1 MSLDALKLSY
11 IGKRLQVVIIDKNG
25 FLIDTCNTL
34 LTIPATSI
42 SLFDNIVLLDS
53 LRHHL
58 SQLKIED
65 TPLFFP
71 NIEFIYNQQTIVVDS
86 TFFVNTHNES
96 QIVWILDNDPYDYRA
111 LFNMQQERNE
121 LAIRS
126 FYGHCNKKMV
136 ENLQIIDQANEK
148 MYYTLVQYTAV
159 QEQLAQPIQHLD
171 NVIATLQEYVGKMYL
186 RELIELSNQLQ
197 TNIQKIPAPKTYRGE
212 EHFVPLLSLLNG
224 VSNAIWV
231 TPQLT
236 YNPIIGIINLQESDT
251 NILLPEI
258 AFRQIL
264 YNWLYLIVYYSK
276 SAHISLNTIV
286 GLNELQ
292 LLCSH
297 QALNPA
303 YRESYHWQLCE
314 AWLNESH
321 SHINIDEAAEQSC
334 LTITVF
340 QTNAINATPIATS
353 SANISK

>member
-1 MSLDALKLSY
+1 MSLDTLKLNY
-11 IGKRLQVVIIDKNG
+11 IGKRLQVVIIDKSG
-25 FLIDTCNTL
+25 FLVDTCNTL
-34 LTIPATSI
+34 LTIPATNT
-42 SLFDNIVLLDS
+42 SLFDTIVLLDS

-58 SQLKIED
+58 NQLKAED
-65 TPLFFP
+65 NPLFFP
-71 NIEFIYNQQTIVVDS
+71 NIEFVYNQQTIVVDS
-86 TFFVNTHNES
+86 TFFVSDHNEN

-148 MYYTLVQYTAV
+148 MYHTLVQYTAV
-159 QEQLAQPIQHLD
+159 QQQLAQPIRHLD

-186 RELIELSNQLQ
+186 RELVELSRQLQ
-197 TNIQKIPAPKTYRGE
+197 TNVQQISAPKTYKGE
-212 EHFVPLLSLLNG
+212 ERFVPILSLLNA

-236 YNPIIGIINLQESDT
+236 YNPIIGINNLQESDT

-264 YNWLYLIVYYSK
+264 YNWLYVIVYYSK
-276 SAHISLNTIV
+276 STHISLNTSV

-297 QALNPA
+297 QTLDPA
-303 YRESYHWQLCE
+303 YPKSYHWQLCE
-314 AWLNESH
+314 AWLKDSN
-321 SHINIDEAAEQSC
+321 SHIDVDETAEQSC
-334 LTITVF
+334 LNISVF
-340 QTNAINATPIATS
+340 QTNVVNATPIATS
-353 SANISK
+353 SANIS

>member
-126 FYGHCNKKMV
+126 FY
-136 ENLQIIDQANEK
+136 
-148 MYYTLVQYTAV
+148 
-159 QEQLAQPIQHLD
+159 
-171 NVIATLQEYVGKMYL
+171 
-186 RELIELSNQLQ
+186 
-197 TNIQKIPAPKTYRGE
+197 
-212 EHFVPLLSLLNG
+212 
-224 VSNAIWV
+224 
-231 TPQLT
+231 
-236 YNPIIGIINLQESDT
+236 
-251 NILLPEI
+251 
-258 AFRQIL
+258 
-264 YNWLYLIVYYSK
+264 
-276 SAHISLNTIV
+276 
-286 GLNELQ
+286 
-292 LLCSH
+292 
-297 QALNPA
+297 
-303 YRESYHWQLCE
+303 
-314 AWLNESH
+314 
-321 SHINIDEAAEQSC
+321 
-334 LTITVF
+334 
-340 QTNAINATPIATS
+340 
-353 SANISK
+353 